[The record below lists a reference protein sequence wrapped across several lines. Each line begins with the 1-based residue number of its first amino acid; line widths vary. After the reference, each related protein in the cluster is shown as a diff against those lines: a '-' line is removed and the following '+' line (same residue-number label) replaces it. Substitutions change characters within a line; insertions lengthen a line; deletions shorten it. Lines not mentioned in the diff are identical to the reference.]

1 MSATP
6 ASRSGVPV
14 RERVLLRL
22 GVLAV
27 LLAVWQL
34 IGNDAIR
41 FAMPSFTRTLS
52 AFVDLLRSGELLTG
66 LLVSNEALAYGFG
79 LALVVGI
86 PMGLLMGASGL
97 AQRVVQPYLLMLL
110 ALPVITVLPI
120 VQAVFGLSV
129 SARIALVFVASF
141 VYVAAN
147 TAAGVETVP
156 PDFREMASSY
166 GATRWQTTRY
176 VVLPAAIPAMMA
188 GIRLGLSR
196 AVIAMV
202 IAELFLA
209 GAGIGNLI
217 VLYRTKF
224 DSAFV
229 FALALTLVLEGVLVT
244 EVARRIERR
253 LGRWRGVH
261 A

>member
-1 MSATP
+1 MTTAP
-6 ASRSGVPV
+6 AGGDVSV
-14 RERVLLRL
+14 RERVVLRL

-27 LLAVWQL
+27 LLGLWQL
-34 IGNDAIR
+34 SGNDAIR
-41 FAMPSFTRTLS
+41 FAMPSFTRTAS
-52 AFVDLLRSGELLTG
+52 AFIDLLRSGELLTG
-66 LLVSNEALAYGFG
+66 LLVSNEALLYGFS

-86 PMGLLMGASGL
+86 PMGLLMGANGL
-97 AQRVVQPYLLMLL
+97 AQRVLQPYLLMLL

-156 PDFREMASSY
+156 FELREMASSY
-166 GATRWQTTRY
+166 GATRWQATRY
-176 VVLPAAIPAMMA
+176 VVLPAAVPAMMA

-229 FALALTLVLEGVLVT
+229 FALALALVFEGVLVT
-244 EVARRIERR
+244 EVARRVEWR
-253 LGRWRGVH
+253 LGEWRGAH